1 MKCSFSMSAGHRDF
15 FKSDQNTLQEVKFMS
30 EATIAKKAEAVK
42 NVNEMLTNAE
52 TAIVV
57 DYLGLTVAEV
67 TDLRKQLRDAGIK
80 MMVIKNKILE
90 RAVEGTDYE
99 DLKSTFVG
107 PTAVAFSDEDA
118 IAPAK
123 ILKKFA
129 DDHEALEI
137 KGGFIEKK
145 VQTLDKI
152 NEYATLPSREDL
164 LSMLASALQDP
175 MRKIARAVKA
185 VADKKSEEEA
195 A

>member
-1 MKCSFSMSAGHRDF
+1 
-15 FKSDQNTLQEVKFMS
+15 MS
-30 EATIAKKAEAVK
+30 EAAIAKKAEIVK
-42 NVNEMLTNAE
+42 QTTDMLNAAQS
-52 TAIVV
+52 AIVV
-57 DYLGLTVAEV
+57 DYRGLTVAEV

-80 MMVIKNKILE
+80 MSVIKNKILD

-99 DLKSTFVG
+99 DLRSTFVG
-107 PTAVAFSDEDA
+107 PTAVAFSDEDP

-129 DDHEALEI
+129 DDHDALEI
-137 KGGFIEKK
+137 KGGFIEKSVK
-145 VQTLDKI
+145 TLDEI
-152 NEYATLPSREDL
+152 NEYANMPGREEL

-185 VADKKSEEEA
+185 IADKEDEA